1 MGFFIAYDKI
11 YLAEG
16 NGRITS
22 LLDLDEVDYPC
33 TFINNE
39 AESYDELKQILINE
53 NVSRTFEYQRQM
65 GHKPVLELATT
76 KKRSKF
82 TILFYDQVIYE
93 EFEDGTVAIAN
104 NLSKAVK
111 EVLDSPDTVFVKYQ
125 MLLGLLPIKT
135 IGKYMFRLG
144 RNENLN
150 RSMNGMI
157 YRYGEAFY
165 LVGSRLTDFFDEA
178 VIAQLL
184 LRNRLN
190 YIDDGIFKSKVA
202 GAYTAISFM
211 DFIQEL
217 NSSIYL
223 INREKIELNGDEI
236 TYGDNKLLIKQSQ
249 TNDKWFISGPFDLIL
264 SMFGAETRAEL
275 DEYISKQI
283 GRKRRNGVF
292 PNCDSR
298 DEIIKLVES
307 LKGEQ
312 IQILYF

>member
-11 YLAEG
+11 YLAES

-22 LLDLDEVDYPC
+22 LLDIDEIDFPC

-39 AESYDELKQILINE
+39 VNSYDELKQVLINE
-53 NVSRTFEYQRQM
+53 NISRLFEYQRTM
-65 GHKPVLELATT
+65 GHKPVLEIATT
-76 KKRSKF
+76 NKRSMF
-82 TILFYDQVIYE
+82 TISFYDQLIYE
-93 EFEDGTVAIAN
+93 EFEDGTVTVAN
-104 NLSKAVK
+104 NLSKAVR
-111 EVLDSPDTVFVKYQ
+111 EVLNSTDTIFTKYQ
-125 MLLGLLPIKT
+125 TLLGMLPIKT
-135 IGKYMFRLG
+135 IGKYIFRLG

-165 LVGSRLTDFFDEA
+165 LVGSRLTDFFDES
-178 VIAQLL
+178 VITQLL
-184 LRNRLN
+184 LKNQLN
-190 YIDDGIFKSKVA
+190 YTDDGIFKSKIASV
-202 GAYTAISFM
+202 YTTISFM
-211 DFIQEL
+211 DFIRKL

-223 INREKIELNGDEI
+223 NNREKIELNGDQI
-236 TYGDNKLLIKQSQ
+236 MYGGNKLSIKQSP
-249 TNDKWFISGPFDLIL
+249 TNNKWFIAGPFDLIL

-283 GRKRRNGVF
+283 GKKRRNGVF

-307 LKGEQ
+307 LRDE
-312 IQILYF
+312 

>member
-1 MGFFIAYDKI
+1 MGFFIAYNKI
-11 YLAEG
+11 YLAES

-22 LLDLDEVDYPC
+22 LLDIDEIDFPC

-39 AESYDELKQILINE
+39 VNSYDELKQVLIDE
-53 NVSRTFEYQRQM
+53 NISRIFEYQRTM
-65 GHKPVLELATT
+65 GHKPVLEIATT
-76 KKRSKF
+76 NKRSKF
-82 TILFYDQVIYE
+82 TISFYDQVIYE
-93 EFEDGTVAIAN
+93 EFEDRTVAVAN
-104 NLSKAVK
+104 NLSKAVRQ
-111 EVLDSPDTVFVKYQ
+111 VLNSTDTIFTKYQ
-125 MLLGLLPIKT
+125 MLLEFLPIKT

-178 VIAQLL
+178 VITQLL
-184 LRNRLN
+184 LKNQLN
-190 YIDDGIFKSKVA
+190 YSDDGIFKSKIASV
-202 GAYTAISFM
+202 YTTISFM
-211 DFIQEL
+211 DFIRKL

-223 INREKIELNGDEI
+223 TNREKIELNGDQI
-236 TYGDNKLLIKQSQ
+236 IYGSNKLSIKQSP
-249 TNDKWFISGPFDLIL
+249 TNNKWFIAGPFDLIL
-264 SMFGAETRAEL
+264 NMFGAETRAEL

-283 GRKRRNGVF
+283 GKKRRNGVF

-307 LKGEQ
+307 LREE
-312 IQILYF
+312 

>member
-11 YLAEG
+11 YLAES

-22 LLDLDEVDYPC
+22 LLDIDEIDFPC

-39 AESYDELKQILINE
+39 VNSYDELKQVLINE
-53 NVSRTFEYQRQM
+53 NTSRFFEYQRTM
-65 GHKPVLELATT
+65 GHKPVLEIATT
-76 KKRSKF
+76 NKRSRF
-82 TILFYDQVIYE
+82 TISFYDQVIYE
-93 EFEDGTVAIAN
+93 EFEDGTVAVAN
-104 NLSKAVK
+104 NLSKVVSR
-111 EVLDSPDTVFVKYQ
+111 VLNSTDTIFTKYQ
-125 MLLGLLPIKT
+125 MILEFLPIKT

-178 VIAQLL
+178 VIDKLL
-184 LRNRLN
+184 LINHLN
-190 YIDDGIFKSKVA
+190 YSDGIFKSKVA
-202 GAYTAISFM
+202 SVYTTTSFM
-211 DFIQEL
+211 DFIQKL

-223 INREKIELNGDEI
+223 TNREKIELNGDQI
-236 TYGDNKLLIKQSQ
+236 IYGGNKLSIKQSP
-249 TNDKWFISGPFDLIL
+249 TNNKWFIAGPFDLIL
-264 SMFGAETRAEL
+264 NMFGAETRAEL

-283 GRKRRNGVF
+283 GKKRRNGVF

-307 LKGEQ
+307 LRDE
-312 IQILYF
+312 

>member
-11 YLAEG
+11 YLAES

-22 LLDLDEVDYPC
+22 LLDIDEIDFPC

-39 AESYDELKQILINE
+39 VNSYDELKQVLINE
-53 NVSRTFEYQRQM
+53 NISRLFEYQRTM
-65 GHKPVLELATT
+65 GHKPVLEIATT
-76 KKRSKF
+76 NKRSMF
-82 TILFYDQVIYE
+82 TISFYDQMIYE
-93 EFEDGTVAIAN
+93 EFEDGTVTVAN
-104 NLSKAVK
+104 NLSKAVR
-111 EVLDSPDTVFVKYQ
+111 EVLNSTDTIFTKYQ
-125 MLLGLLPIKT
+125 TLLELLPIKT
-135 IGKYMFRLG
+135 IGKYIFRLG

-165 LVGSRLTDFFDEA
+165 LVGSRLTDFFDES
-178 VIAQLL
+178 VITQLL
-184 LRNRLN
+184 LKNQLN
-190 YIDDGIFKSKVA
+190 YTDNGIFKSKIASV
-202 GAYTAISFM
+202 YTTISFM
-211 DFIQEL
+211 DFIQKL

-223 INREKIELNGDEI
+223 INREKIELNGDQI
-236 TYGDNKLLIKQSQ
+236 IYGGNKLSIKQSP
-249 TNDKWFISGPFDLIL
+249 TNNKWFIAGPFDLIL

-283 GRKRRNGVF
+283 GKKRRNGVF

-307 LKGEQ
+307 LRDE
-312 IQILYF
+312 

>member
-11 YLAEG
+11 YLAES

-22 LLDLDEVDYPC
+22 LLDIDEIDFPC

-39 AESYDELKQILINE
+39 VNSYDELKQVLINE
-53 NVSRTFEYQRQM
+53 NISRLFEYQRTM
-65 GHKPVLELATT
+65 GHKPVLEIATT
-76 KKRSKF
+76 NKRSRF
-82 TILFYDQVIYE
+82 TISFYDQVIYE
-93 EFEDGTVAIAN
+93 EFEDGTVAVTN
-104 NLSKAVK
+104 NLSKAVRGI
-111 EVLDSPDTVFVKYQ
+111 LNSTDTIFTKYQ

-135 IGKYMFRLG
+135 IGKYIFRLG

-157 YRYGEAFY
+157 YRYDEAFY

-178 VIAQLL
+178 VIDKLL
-184 LRNRLN
+184 LINHLN
-190 YIDDGIFKSKVA
+190 YSDGIFKSQIANV
-202 GAYTAISFM
+202 YTVTSFM
-211 DFIQEL
+211 DFIQKL

-223 INREKIELNGDEI
+223 TNREKIELNGDQI
-236 TYGDNKLLIKQSQ
+236 IYGSNKLSIKQSP
-249 TNDKWFISGPFDLIL
+249 TNNKWFIAGPFDLIL
-264 SMFGAETRAEL
+264 NMFGAETRAEL

-283 GRKRRNGVF
+283 GNKRRNGVF

-307 LKGEQ
+307 LRDE
-312 IQILYF
+312 

>member
-11 YLAEG
+11 YLAES

-22 LLDLDEVDYPC
+22 LLDIDEIDFPC

-39 AESYDELKQILINE
+39 VNSYDELKQVLINE
-53 NVSRTFEYQRQM
+53 NISRLFEYQRTM
-65 GHKPVLELATT
+65 GHKPVLEIATT
-76 KKRSKF
+76 NKRSRF
-82 TILFYDQVIYE
+82 TISFYDQVIYE
-93 EFEDGTVAIAN
+93 EFEDGAVAVAN
-104 NLSKAVK
+104 NLSKAVR
-111 EVLDSPDTVFVKYQ
+111 EVLNSTDTIFTKYQ
-125 MLLGLLPIKT
+125 MLLGMLPIKT

-178 VIAQLL
+178 VITQLL
-184 LRNRLN
+184 LRNQLN
-190 YIDDGIFKSKVA
+190 YTDDGIFKSKIASV
-202 GAYTAISFM
+202 YTTISFM
-211 DFIQEL
+211 DFIQKL

-223 INREKIELNGDEI
+223 TNREKIELNGDQI
-236 TYGDNKLLIKQSQ
+236 IYGGNKLSIKQSP
-249 TNDKWFISGPFDLIL
+249 TNNKWFIAGPFDLIL
-264 SMFGAETRAEL
+264 NMFGAETRAEL

-283 GRKRRNGVF
+283 GKKRRNGVF

-307 LKGEQ
+307 LRDE
-312 IQILYF
+312 

>member
-11 YLAEG
+11 YLAES

-22 LLDLDEVDYPC
+22 LLDIDEIDFPC

-39 AESYDELKQILINE
+39 VNSYEELKQVLINE
-53 NVSRTFEYQRQM
+53 NISRFFEYQRTM
-65 GHKPVLELATT
+65 GHKPVLEIATT
-76 KKRSKF
+76 NKRSRF
-82 TILFYDQVIYE
+82 TISFYDQVIYE
-93 EFEDGTVAIAN
+93 EFEDGTVAVAN
-104 NLSKAVK
+104 NLSKAVR
-111 EVLDSPDTVFVKYQ
+111 EVLNSTDTIFTKYQ

-135 IGKYMFRLG
+135 IGKYIFRLG

-157 YRYGEAFY
+157 YRYDEAFY

-178 VIAQLL
+178 VIDKLL
-184 LRNRLN
+184 LTNHLN
-190 YIDDGIFKSKVA
+190 YSDDGIFKSKIASV
-202 GAYTAISFM
+202 YTATSFM
-211 DFIQEL
+211 DFIREL

-223 INREKIELNGDEI
+223 TNREKIELNGDQI
-236 TYGDNKLLIKQSQ
+236 IYGSNKLSIKQSP
-249 TNDKWFISGPFDLIL
+249 TNNKWFIAGPFDLIL
-264 SMFGAETRAEL
+264 NMFGLETRAEL

-283 GRKRRNGVF
+283 GNKRRNGVF

-307 LKGEQ
+307 LRDE
-312 IQILYF
+312 

>member
-11 YLAEG
+11 YLAES

-22 LLDLDEVDYPC
+22 LLDIDEIDFPC

-39 AESYDELKQILINE
+39 VNSYDELKQVLINE
-53 NVSRTFEYQRQM
+53 NTSRIFEYQRTM
-65 GHKPVLELATT
+65 GHKPVLEIATT
-76 KKRSKF
+76 NKRSKF
-82 TILFYDQVIYE
+82 TVSFYDQVIYE
-93 EFEDGTVAIAN
+93 EFEDGTVAVAN
-104 NLSKAVK
+104 NLSKAVSR
-111 EVLDSPDTVFVKYQ
+111 VLNSTDTIFTKYQ
-125 MLLGLLPIKT
+125 MLLEFLPIKT

-157 YRYGEAFY
+157 YRYGDAFY

-178 VIAQLL
+178 VITQLL
-184 LRNRLN
+184 LKNQLN
-190 YIDDGIFKSKVA
+190 CIDDSIFKSKIASV
-202 GAYTAISFM
+202 YTTISFM
-211 DFIQEL
+211 DFIQKL

-223 INREKIELNGDEI
+223 TNREKIELNGDQI
-236 TYGDNKLLIKQSQ
+236 IYGNNKLSIKQSP
-249 TNDKWFISGPFDLIL
+249 TNNKWFIAGPFDLIL
-264 SMFGAETRAEL
+264 SMFGVETRTEL

-283 GRKRRNGVF
+283 GKKRRNGVF

-307 LKGEQ
+307 LRDE
-312 IQILYF
+312 

>member
-11 YLAEG
+11 YLAES

-22 LLDLDEVDYPC
+22 LLDIDEIDFPC

-39 AESYDELKQILINE
+39 VNSYDELKQVLINE
-53 NVSRTFEYQRQM
+53 NISRLFEYQRTM
-65 GHKPVLELATT
+65 GHKPVLEIATT
-76 KKRSKF
+76 NKRSRF
-82 TILFYDQVIYE
+82 TISFYDQVIYE
-93 EFEDGTVAIAN
+93 EFEDGTIAVAN
-104 NLSKAVK
+104 NLSKTVRR
-111 EVLDSPDTVFVKYQ
+111 VLNSTDTIFTKYQ
-125 MLLGLLPIKT
+125 MLLEFLPIKT

-178 VIAQLL
+178 VIDQLL
-184 LRNRLN
+184 LKNQLN
-190 YIDDGIFKSKVA
+190 YSDDGIFKSKIASV
-202 GAYTAISFM
+202 YTTISFM
-211 DFIQEL
+211 DFIREL

-223 INREKIELNGDEI
+223 NNREKIELNGDQI
-236 TYGDNKLLIKQSQ
+236 IYGGNKLSIKQSP
-249 TNDKWFISGPFDLIL
+249 TNNKWFIAGPFDLIL

-283 GRKRRNGVF
+283 GKKRRNGVF

-307 LKGEQ
+307 LRDE
-312 IQILYF
+312 

>member
-1 MGFFIAYDKI
+1 MGFFIAYNKI
-11 YLAEG
+11 YLAES

-22 LLDLDEVDYPC
+22 LLDIDEIDFPC

-39 AESYDELKQILINE
+39 VNSYDELKQVLINE
-53 NVSRTFEYQRQM
+53 NISRLFEYQRTM
-65 GHKPVLELATT
+65 GHKPVLEIATT
-76 KKRSKF
+76 NKRSRF
-82 TILFYDQVIYE
+82 TISFYDQVIYE
-93 EFEDGTVAIAN
+93 EFEDGTVAVAN
-104 NLSKAVK
+104 NLSKAVSR
-111 EVLDSPDTVFVKYQ
+111 VLNSTDTIFTKYQ
-125 MLLGLLPIKT
+125 MLLEFLPIKT

-178 VIAQLL
+178 VITQLL
-184 LRNRLN
+184 LKNQLN
-190 YIDDGIFKSKVA
+190 YTDDGIFKSKIASV
-202 GAYTAISFM
+202 YTTISFM
-211 DFIQEL
+211 NFIQKL

-223 INREKIELNGDEI
+223 INREKIELNGDQI
-236 TYGDNKLLIKQSQ
+236 IYGGNKLSIKQSP
-249 TNDKWFISGPFDLIL
+249 TNNKWFIAGPFDLIL
-264 SMFGAETRAEL
+264 NMFGAETRAEL

-283 GRKRRNGVF
+283 GKKRRNGVF

-307 LKGEQ
+307 LRDE
-312 IQILYF
+312 

>member
-11 YLAEG
+11 YLAES

-22 LLDLDEVDYPC
+22 LLDIDEIDFPC

-39 AESYDELKQILINE
+39 VNSYDELKQVLINE
-53 NVSRTFEYQRQM
+53 NISRLFEYQRTM
-65 GHKPVLELATT
+65 GHKPVLEIATT
-76 KKRSKF
+76 NKRSKF
-82 TILFYDQVIYE
+82 TISFYDQVIYE
-93 EFEDGTVAIAN
+93 EFEDGTVAVAN
-104 NLSKAVK
+104 NLSKAVRQ
-111 EVLDSPDTVFVKYQ
+111 VLNSTDTIFTKYQ
-125 MLLGLLPIKT
+125 MLLEFLPIKT

-178 VIAQLL
+178 VITQLL
-184 LRNRLN
+184 FKNQLS
-190 YIDDGIFKSKVA
+190 YSDDGIFKSKIASV
-202 GAYTAISFM
+202 YTTISFM
-211 DFIQEL
+211 DFIRKL

-223 INREKIELNGDEI
+223 TNREKIELNGDQI
-236 TYGDNKLLIKQSQ
+236 IYGNNKLSIKQSP
-249 TNDKWFISGPFDLIL
+249 TNNKWFIAGPFDLIL

-283 GRKRRNGVF
+283 GKKRRNGVF

-307 LKGEQ
+307 LRDE
-312 IQILYF
+312 

>member
-1 MGFFIAYDKI
+1 MGFFIAYNKI
-11 YLAEG
+11 YLAES

-22 LLDLDEVDYPC
+22 LLNIDEIDFPC

-39 AESYDELKQILINE
+39 VNSYDELKQVLIDE
-53 NVSRTFEYQRQM
+53 NTSRFFQYQRTM
-65 GHKPVLELATT
+65 GHKPVLEIATT
-76 KKRSKF
+76 KKRSRF
-82 TILFYDQVIYE
+82 TISFYDQVIYE
-93 EFEDGTVAIAN
+93 EFEDGTIAVAN
-104 NLSKAVK
+104 NLSKAVR
-111 EVLDSPDTVFVKYQ
+111 EVLNSSDSIFTKYQ
-125 MLLGLLPIKT
+125 ILLELLPIKT
-135 IGKYMFRLG
+135 IGKYMFRIG

-184 LRNRLN
+184 LRNQLN
-190 YIDDGIFKSKVA
+190 YIDDGIFKSKIASV
-202 GAYTAISFM
+202 YTTISFM
-211 DFIQEL
+211 DFIREL

-223 INREKIELNGDEI
+223 TNREKIELNGDQI
-236 TYGDNKLLIKQSQ
+236 IYGDNKLSIKQSP
-249 TNDKWFISGPFDLIL
+249 TNNKWFIAGPFDLIL
-264 SMFGAETRAEL
+264 NMFGAETRAEL

-283 GRKRRNGVF
+283 GKKRRNGVF

-307 LKGEQ
+307 LQNE
-312 IQILYF
+312 

>member
-11 YLAEG
+11 YLAES

-22 LLDLDEVDYPC
+22 LLDIDEIDFPC

-39 AESYDELKQILINE
+39 VNSYDELKQVLINE
-53 NVSRTFEYQRQM
+53 NISRLFEYQRTM
-65 GHKPVLELATT
+65 GHKPVLEIATT
-76 KKRSKF
+76 NKRSRF
-82 TILFYDQVIYE
+82 TISFYDQVIYE
-93 EFEDGTVAIAN
+93 EFEDGTVAVAN
-104 NLSKAVK
+104 NLSKAVRQ
-111 EVLDSPDTVFVKYQ
+111 VLNSTDTIFTKYQ
-125 MLLGLLPIKT
+125 MLLEFLPIKT

-150 RSMNGMI
+150 RSMNSMI
-157 YRYGEAFY
+157 YRCGDAFY

-178 VIAQLL
+178 VITQLL
-184 LRNRLN
+184 LKNQLN
-190 YIDDGIFKSKVA
+190 YSDDGIFKSKIA
-202 GAYTAISFM
+202 GVYTTISFM
-211 DFIQEL
+211 DFIRKL

-223 INREKIELNGDEI
+223 NNREKIELNGDQI
-236 TYGDNKLLIKQSQ
+236 IYGGNKLSIKQSP
-249 TNDKWFISGPFDLIL
+249 TNNKWFIAGPFDLIL

-283 GRKRRNGVF
+283 GKKRRNGVF

-307 LKGEQ
+307 LRDE
-312 IQILYF
+312 

>member
-11 YLAEG
+11 YLAES

-22 LLDLDEVDYPC
+22 LLDIDEIDFPC

-39 AESYDELKQILINE
+39 VNSYDELKQVLINE
-53 NVSRTFEYQRQM
+53 NISRLFEYQRMM
-65 GHKPVLELATT
+65 GHKPVLEIATT
-76 KKRSKF
+76 NKRSKF
-82 TILFYDQVIYE
+82 TISFYDQVIYE
-93 EFEDGTVAIAN
+93 EFEDGTVAVAN
-104 NLSKAVK
+104 NLSKAVR
-111 EVLDSPDTVFVKYQ
+111 EILNSTDTIFTKYQ
-125 MLLGLLPIKT
+125 TLLELLPIKT
-135 IGKYMFRLG
+135 IGKYIFRLG

-157 YRYGEAFY
+157 YRYGDAFY
-165 LVGSRLTDFFDEA
+165 LVGSKLTDFFDEA

-184 LRNRLN
+184 LRNQLN
-190 YIDDGIFKSKVA
+190 YIDDGIFKSKIA
-202 GAYTAISFM
+202 GVYTTISFM
-211 DFIQEL
+211 DFIRKL

-223 INREKIELNGDEI
+223 INREKIELNGDQI
-236 TYGDNKLLIKQSQ
+236 IYGNNKLSIKQSP
-249 TNDKWFISGPFDLIL
+249 TNNKWFIAGPFDLIL

-283 GRKRRNGVF
+283 GKKRRNGVF

-307 LKGEQ
+307 LRDE
-312 IQILYF
+312 

>member
-11 YLAEG
+11 YLAES

-22 LLDLDEVDYPC
+22 LLDIDEIDFPC

-39 AESYDELKQILINE
+39 VNSYDELKQVLINE
-53 NVSRTFEYQRQM
+53 NISRLFEYQRTM
-65 GHKPVLELATT
+65 GHKPVLEIATT
-76 KKRSKF
+76 NKRSRF
-82 TILFYDQVIYE
+82 TISFYDQVIYE
-93 EFEDGTVAIAN
+93 EFEDGTVAVAN
-104 NLSKAVK
+104 NLSKAVR
-111 EVLDSPDTVFVKYQ
+111 EVLNSTDTIFTKYQ
-125 MLLGLLPIKT
+125 TLLGMLPIKT
-135 IGKYMFRLG
+135 IGKYIFRLG

-165 LVGSRLTDFFDEA
+165 LVGSKLTDFFDEA
-178 VIAQLL
+178 VITQLL
-184 LRNRLN
+184 LRNQLN
-190 YIDDGIFKSKVA
+190 YIDDGIFKSKIASV
-202 GAYTAISFM
+202 YTTISFM
-211 DFIQEL
+211 DFIRKL

-223 INREKIELNGDEI
+223 NNREKIELNGDQI
-236 TYGDNKLLIKQSQ
+236 IYGGNKLSIKQSL
-249 TNDKWFISGPFDLIL
+249 TNNKWFIAGPFDLIL

-283 GRKRRNGVF
+283 GKKRRNGVF

-307 LKGEQ
+307 LRDE
-312 IQILYF
+312 

>member
-11 YLAEG
+11 YLAESS
-16 NGRITS
+16 GRITS
-22 LLDLDEVDYPC
+22 LLDIDEIDFPC

-39 AESYDELKQILINE
+39 VNSYDELKQVLINE
-53 NVSRTFEYQRQM
+53 NISRLFEYQRTM
-65 GHKPVLELATT
+65 GHKPVLEIATT
-76 KKRSKF
+76 NKRSRF
-82 TILFYDQVIYE
+82 TISFYDQVIYE
-93 EFEDGTVAIAN
+93 EFEDGTVAVAN
-104 NLSKAVK
+104 NLSKAVR
-111 EVLDSPDTVFVKYQ
+111 EILNSTDTIFTKYQ
-125 MLLGLLPIKT
+125 TLLGMLPIKT

-157 YRYGEAFY
+157 YRYGEAFH

-178 VIAQLL
+178 VIDQLL
-184 LRNRLN
+184 LKNQLN
-190 YIDDGIFKSKVA
+190 YSDDGIFKSKVA
-202 GAYTAISFM
+202 SVYTTISFM
-211 DFIQEL
+211 DFIRKL

-223 INREKIELNGDEI
+223 NNREKIELNGDQI
-236 TYGDNKLLIKQSQ
+236 IYGGNNLSIKQSP
-249 TNDKWFISGPFDLIL
+249 TNNKWFIAGPFNLIL

-283 GRKRRNGVF
+283 GKKRRNGVF

-307 LKGEQ
+307 LRDE
-312 IQILYF
+312 